1 MMKTLFSLLKV
12 FTLMSIV
19 LLFSKCTS
27 DHGIP
32 VDEPVKQ
39 TIPESDASGY
49 LTQVNEVIHFRPF
62 DGQTKSASIAQT
74 QGLTLVHKANVSA
87 PEADL
92 PLSASCLYVK
102 DDKAVI
108 GYNVQGTEFG
118 GAFQIIKFKEK
129 TEQVETVVSNL
140 PVDVNDILLKDNIVY
155 MACSDP
161 KTGAALYTYNLTT
174 SEFTRAFIL
183 SKLLEGQTVAS
194 ANGLVLSESESDSQA
209 MLSAGNTNGGL
220 FWVSEGTEGFSGLNY
235 YGATSASSIAMSPD
249 GNHLALLVGGNE
261 GDKASLVLT
270 GTGGNYEKTIT
281 LSDEPITHQNVATEN
296 MYSGKTKVR
305 FITNNMVIATLG
317 SQGAVVV
324 DLDTDEIQSTPSSML
339 HAGNTNSFAFDDKF
353 VYYGNGADGLYLA
366 AFDTETPEDLVTPQW
381 VWDTQSSAPPG
392 SVNDVASDGSKWVV
406 VAKGLDGVH
415 ILKFVD
421 DGCGCSF

>member
-1 MMKTLFSLLKV
+1 MMKTLLSLLKV

-19 LLFSKCTS
+19 LLFSKCTNDYHVS
-27 DHGIP
+27 
-32 VDEPVKQ
+32 VDSPVKEN
-39 TIPESDASGY
+39 IPQIDASGY
-49 LTQVNEVIHFRPF
+49 LTQVNEVIHLRSVN
-62 DGQTKSASIAQT
+62 DQLKSVST
-74 QGLTLVHKANVSA
+74 LNLTLVHKADVSA
-87 PEADL
+87 PEGDL
-92 PLSASCLYVK
+92 PLSASCLYIK
-102 DDKAVI
+102 DDVAVV
-108 GYNVQGTEFG
+108 GYNVQGNEYG
-118 GAFQIIKFKEK
+118 GAFQIIKFKEE

-194 ANGLVLSESESDSQA
+194 ANGLVLSDSEA
-209 MLSAGNTNGGL
+209 MMSAGNTNGGL

-270 GTGGNYEKTIT
+270 GTDGTYEKTIT
-281 LSDEPITHQNVATEN
+281 LSDEPITHQNVATED

-305 FITNNMVIATLG
+305 FITNNLVMATLG
-317 SQGAVVV
+317 SQGAVIVNLNSEAV
-324 DLDTDEIQSTPSSML
+324 NSTPSYML
-339 HAGNTNSFAFDDKF
+339 HSGNTNSFAFDDKF
-353 VYYGNGADGLYLA
+353 VYYANGADGLWLA
-366 AFDTETPEDLVTPQW
+366 SLNTIYPTHMVSPPWW

>member
-1 MMKTLFSLLKV
+1 MMKTLLSLLKV
-12 FTLMSIV
+12 FTLMSIA

-27 DHGIP
+27 DHGVP

-39 TIPESDASGY
+39 TIPQSDASGY

-62 DGQTKSASIAQT
+62 DGQTKSANVNT
-74 QGLTLVHKANVSA
+74 VQGLTLVYKANVSA

-102 DDKAVI
+102 DDIAVI

-140 PVDVNDILLKDNIVY
+140 PVDVNDITLKDNIVY

-194 ANGLVLSESESDSQA
+194 ANGLVLSDSEA

-261 GDKASLVLT
+261 ADKASLILT
-270 GTGGNYEKTIT
+270 GTDGTFEKTIT
-281 LSDEPITHQNVATEN
+281 LSNEPVTHQNVAIEN

-324 DLDTDEIQSTPSSML
+324 NLTTDEIQSTPPSML

-366 AFDTETPEDLVTPQW
+366 RYNTENPSLMVYPVW

-392 SVNDVASDGSKWVV
+392 SVNDVASDGSKWIV